1 MLIHKKP
8 EVTEK
13 RLVLGD
19 YVTVHVSVLETNQ
32 VQNTEPRDMQVHR
45 EEFLQRIEKQRG
57 AFLQRMQK
65 QGGKLVDV
73 RRRGVA

>member
-1 MLIHKKP
+1 MLIQKKP

-19 YVTVHVSVLETNQ
+19 YVTVHVPASETNQ
-32 VQNTEPRDMQVHR
+32 AQVEKPFDMQVHR
-45 EEFLQRIEKQRG
+45 EELFKRIEKQRG
-57 AFLQRMQK
+57 VFLRKMQK
-65 QGGKLVDV
+65 QGGKLIDV

>member
-1 MLIHKKP
+1 MLIQKKP

-19 YVTVHVSVLETNQ
+19 YVTVHVPVLETNQ
-32 VQNTEPRDMQVHR
+32 DHTKELHDMQVHR
-45 EEFLQRIEKQRG
+45 EELFQRIEKQRG
-57 AFLQRMQK
+57 AFFRKMQK